1 MKKHL
6 FLTFI
11 ILSLLSLAHAQKPQT
26 RNVVVFLMDGY
37 RWKELF
43 EGADSSILF
52 DKKYNHHDSAWT
64 VTKYWDKDQETR
76 RHKLMPFVW
85 ETMSKNGQLLGN
97 RNQGNFANVTNK
109 YWFSYPGRSEAFT
122 GYYDSAV
129 NSNEYPDNPNTNV
142 LEFIDKQPEF
152 HGKVVTFSSWDAV
165 ARILNRNRNK
175 MFVNVWREDVTGEH
189 LTLQQKEANLYQHL
203 LPELFGKG
211 ERVDAGTY
219 AMAKAYLQASHPRV
233 MYIDLGDNDEFA
245 HAGDYGDYLDA
256 AHYDDAMFRDI
267 WTTLQNDPFYKDN
280 TTLLIFPDHGRG
292 YGSGWTSHG
301 AAVAHSNEIYFLAMG
316 PGVPAKGEVKGSGQ
330 VYQAQFAATI
340 AALLG
345 LKFTAEHPVAEP
357 IGNVLNR

>member
-6 FLTFI
+6 LLAFTLLVFLSFG
-11 ILSLLSLAHAQKPQT
+11 HAQQS

-37 RWKELF
+37 RWKELY
-43 EGADSSILF
+43 EGADSSLLF
-52 DKKYNHHDSAWT
+52 NKKYNHHDSAWT
-64 VTKYWDKDQETR
+64 VTKYWDANLETR
-76 RHKLMPFVW
+76 RQKLMPFVW

-97 RNQGNFANVTNK
+97 RNLGNFANVTNK

-142 LEFIDKQPEF
+142 LEFIDKQPGF

-175 MFVNVWREDVTGEH
+175 MYVNVWGEDVKGDN
-189 LTLQQKEANLYQHL
+189 LTPQQKEANLYSHL

-219 AMAKAYLQASHPRV
+219 VMAKAYLQANHPRV
-233 MYIDLGDNDEFA
+233 LYIDLGDNDEFA
-245 HAGDYGDYLDA
+245 HAADYADYLDA

-292 YGSGWTSHG
+292 YGPGWTSHG

-316 PGVPAKGEVKGSGQ
+316 PGVPAKGEVKDSGQ
-330 VYQAQFAATI
+330 VYQAQYAATI

-345 LKFTAEHPVAEP
+345 LKYTAEHPVADP
-357 IGNVLNR
+357 IKSVLK